1 MNTKM
6 WGPPAWKFTHTITFN
21 YPETIDW
28 NNEDHVN
35 LSNKIKNMFV
45 EFQNTLPCKYCRE
58 SFKKFLKQ
66 LPIEPFLGSRRSF
79 TYWYYCIHNKVNQKL
94 RGQEWDLFVNKLKEI
109 LDCSSDTNKRKNP
122 HEVHTT
128 RGRTSKKYK
137 IDKLFDNDTQKEI
150 NKIKKDVLF
159 TKPDPS
165 YEEVCDFFEMHRAG
179 KCKGTKNKIKS
190 CRL

>member
-6 WGPPAWKFTHTITFN
+6 WGPPAWKFTHTIAFN

-28 NNEDHVN
+28 DNNDHVE
-35 LSNKIKNMFV
+35 LSNKIKTMFT

-66 LPIEPFLGSRRSF
+66 LPIEPFLGSRRAF
-79 TYWYYCIHNKVNQKL
+79 TYWFYCIHNKVNQKL

-109 LDCSSDTNKRKNP
+109 LDCKTNNSKRK
-122 HEVHTT
+122 
-128 RGRTSKKYK
+128 YK
-137 IDKLFDNDTQKEI
+137 LERLLNNSTQKEI
-150 NKIKKDVLF
+150 SFLKKDILF

-165 YEEVCDFFEMHRAG
+165 YDEVCEFYEMHRAG
-179 KCKGTKNKIKS
+179 KCKGSKNKIKS

>member
-6 WGPPAWKFTHTITFN
+6 WGPPAWKFTHTVTFN

-28 NNEDHVN
+28 ENPEQVA
-35 LSNKIKNMFV
+35 LSNKIKTMFV

-66 LPIEPFLGSRRSF
+66 LPIEPFLGSRKAF

-94 RGQEWDLFVNKLKEI
+94 RGQEWDLFVNKLKDL
-109 LDCSSDTNKRKNP
+109 LDCKNTSQNKYNL
-122 HEVHTT
+122 E
-128 RGRTSKKYK
+128 
-137 IDKLFDNDTQKEI
+137 KLHNNGVQKEI
-150 NKIKKDVLF
+150 NEIKKDVLF

-165 YEEVCDFFEMHRAG
+165 YEEVCNFYEMHRAG
-179 KCKGTKNKIKS
+179 KCKGSKNKIKS

>member
-6 WGPPAWKFTHTITFN
+6 WGPPAWKFTHTVTFN

-28 NNEDHVN
+28 NNEEHVV
-35 LSNKIKNMFV
+35 LSNKIKTMFV
-45 EFQNTLPCKYCRE
+45 EFQSTLPCKYCRE

-66 LPIEPFLGSRRSF
+66 LPIEPFLGSRRAF

-109 LDCSSDTNKRKNP
+109 LDCSLNNKEHKGNKD
-122 HEVHTT
+122 
-128 RGRTSKKYK
+128 SKGKYK

-165 YEEVCDFFEMHRAG
+165 YDEVCNFFEMHRAG